1 MEALPPA
8 EPSSRN
14 GSGCHHGGRVSYY
27 YSAVVWAW
35 DLTRA
40 FAAANLVWGGVVA
53 VVSAVVGSVAAWWR
67 GTRPA
72 LTSGLIGALAGPSIV
87 FIVAFVFNLL
97 RFPPTHEANL
107 DTINQR
113 IEALEKRPI
122 AGALDARVPELLST
136 VSNLEAKVASIDNLI
151 RAQACLDRLNSQAPK
166 DLIDATLENAK
177 KELVTTAS
185 PLVRGGN
192 FIVQWNS
199 LLNNISM
206 YVLGGCF
213 PGGESIKFN
222 YEPTEE
228 QLENVAPDE
237 PQTTNVD
244 LLHRYRRFYLQS
256 QFAYQKIED
265 VRRGLQ
271 GRINGLKDQIS
282 QSKDSR

>member
-14 GSGCHHGGRVSYY
+14 GSGCHHGGGVSYY
-27 YSAVVWAW
+27 YSAVVSAW

-87 FIVAFVFNLL
+87 FIGAFVFNLL

-107 DTINQR
+107 DTIDQR

-122 AGALDARVPELLST
+122 AGALDARVPELLSK
-136 VSNLEAKVASIDNLI
+136 VSNLEAKVASIDKLI
-151 RAQACLDRLNSQAPK
+151 RAQTCLDRLNSQAPK
-166 DLIDATLENAK
+166 HSIDATLENAK
-177 KELVTTAS
+177 KLVKTSAT
-185 PLVRGGN
+185 LEHGGN
-192 FIVQWNS
+192 FIDQWNS

-265 VRRGLQ
+265 VRQGLQ